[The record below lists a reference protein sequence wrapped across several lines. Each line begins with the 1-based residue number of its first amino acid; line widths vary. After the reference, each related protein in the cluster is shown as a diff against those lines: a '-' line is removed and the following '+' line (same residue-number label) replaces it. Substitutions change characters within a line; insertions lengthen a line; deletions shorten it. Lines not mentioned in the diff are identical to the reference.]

1 MKNRCNV
8 LLFLSCL
15 GFILLFLSGLGFFL
29 GYNFERKSSL
39 PVLVRENKIVNA
51 DLLKLLALT
60 GIEHDFTLSDVVK
73 KTQALWLRKPNQER
87 WNMEA
92 YISEHEAEMRTLLAN
107 LGMCYSIKPKLN
119 EYDYVVI
126 LGALFST
133 MRLRFQYVL
142 DLWNQGIRYK
152 KIIILAGARPLVESQ
167 GENKDRI
174 LELLGLDFYNDE
186 LKTEADLARVLYQ
199 YWNIPYEMKQLPVQI
214 IDAAMIKGSSGVLQ
228 RPTTSDTIIEWIKAG
243 PDAGSCL
250 FISNQPYVGYQ
261 GAVVKTDM
269 PNGFLVET
277 VGVGATQGFSI
288 AVALD
293 SLARWLYQESKQ
305 SE

>member
-1 MKNRCNV
+1 M
-8 LLFLSCL
+8 LLFLSCM
-15 GFILLFLSGLGFFL
+15 SFFL
-29 GYNFERKSSL
+29 GCSFERKSSL
-39 PVLVRENKIVNA
+39 PILVRENKVVNA
-51 DLLKLLALT
+51 DLLSLLALT
-60 GIEHDFTLSDVVK
+60 GIEHDFTLSDIVK

-87 WNMEA
+87 WNMDA
-92 YISEHEAEMRTLLAN
+92 YMSEHEVEMQTLLAN
-107 LGMCYSIKPKLN
+107 LGLCYSIKPKLK

-133 MRLRFQYVL
+133 MKLRFQYVL

-167 GENKDRI
+167 GENKERFV
-174 LELLGLDFYNDE
+174 ELLGLDFNNHE

-199 YWNIPYEMKQLPVQI
+199 YWNIPYQMKQLPVQI
-214 IDAAMIKGSSGVLQ
+214 IDVAMIQSSSGVFR
-228 RPTTSDTIIEWIKAG
+228 RPTTSDTIIEWIKTN

-277 VGVGATQGFSI
+277 VGVGATQDFSN